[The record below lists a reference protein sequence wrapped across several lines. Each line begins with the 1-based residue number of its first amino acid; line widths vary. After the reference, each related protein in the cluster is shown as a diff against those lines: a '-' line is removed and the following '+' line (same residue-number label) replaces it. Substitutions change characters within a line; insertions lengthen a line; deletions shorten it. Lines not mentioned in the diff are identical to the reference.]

1 MLKRRMV
8 VGVVAACCCVA
19 PVLAQTSTAPA
30 GNPPAR
36 VTRDQI
42 APTPGTSSNAL
53 AVQVPSNVLRGSKL
67 VGVKVIGA
75 DNERI
80 GDIDEI
86 LIDGSGRIAAVV
98 VGVGGFLG
106 MGERRVAVPFEA
118 FLWNY
123 GEAARTFSPSASAT
137 SSDASRNAP
146 SASAAADRMPGA
158 QVSNE
163 VLNAPDQNRSAT
175 VDPATGPALSGSA
188 GGTSATAPVAG
199 SGGPVSAIVR
209 LSKAEI
215 QNAPEFSY
223 ERSARANPAGSPG
236 AGAPNAPK

>member
-8 VGVVAACCCVA
+8 VGAAAACCCVS

-42 APTPGTSSNAL
+42 APTPDTSSNAL
-53 AVQVPSNVLRGSKL
+53 AVQVPGNVLRGSKL

-123 GEAARTFSPSASAT
+123 GEAARTFSPSANAT
-137 SSDASRNAP
+137 SSNASRNAP

-158 QVSNE
+158 QGGTG
-163 VLNAPDQNRSAT
+163 VLNAPAQTRGVPVN
-175 VDPATGPALSGSA
+175 PATGPALSGSA

-199 SGGPVSAIVR
+199 
-209 LSKAEI
+209 
-215 QNAPEFSY
+215 
-223 ERSARANPAGSPG
+223 
-236 AGAPNAPK
+236 

>member
-1 MLKRRMV
+1 MASARPPPSNQIGETWLSQVIRLALMRDPNWEGRHAEEAHGRWRR
-8 VGVVAACCCVA
+8 GGLLLRGARAGSDEHG
-19 PVLAQTSTAPA
+19 PG

-106 MGERRVAVPFEA
+106 MGRSGWPCRSRRSC
-118 FLWNY
+118 
-123 GEAARTFSPSASAT
+123 GTTARPHGLLLRARARRRAT
-137 SSDASRNAP
+137 L
-146 SASAAADRMPGA
+146 PGMRRRLQPRPIECRA
-158 QVSNE
+158 R
-163 VLNAPDQNRSAT
+163 RSAT
-175 VDPATGPALSGSA
+175 
-188 GGTSATAPVAG
+188 
-199 SGGPVSAIVR
+199 R
-209 LSKAEI
+209 
-215 QNAPEFSY
+215 F
-223 ERSARANPAGSPG
+223 
-236 AGAPNAPK
+236 